1 LRTRAETLDVCGKR
15 AIGSKQGSELFG
27 CKQRIAI

>member
-1 LRTRAETLDVCGKR
+1 VGGKR

-27 CKQRIAI
+27 SEQRVSV